1 MKFRTERPE
10 EVMMSMLLPQCRPQR
25 KLRGTNI
32 DPKEERVGYPRDW
45 LWGVRDCECEC
56 VCVQWWWCLQ

>member
-1 MKFRTERPE
+1 MQVPE
-10 EVMMSMLLPQCRPQR
+10 

-45 LWGVRDCECEC
+45 LWGIRDCECECEC
-56 VCVQWWWCLQ
+56 VCVDWWWCLQ